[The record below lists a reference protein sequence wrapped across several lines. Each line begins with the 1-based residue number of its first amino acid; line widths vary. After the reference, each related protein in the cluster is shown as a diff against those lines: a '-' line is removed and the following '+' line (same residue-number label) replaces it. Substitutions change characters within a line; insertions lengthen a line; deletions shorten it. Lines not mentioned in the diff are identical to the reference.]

1 MIAVAGGGAQFL
13 ARGMARRP
21 MGGVSTLETR
31 ERPVEGHVEGEEG
44 GEGERGGAA
53 AGRGSLMSVLCEYRT
68 LFKVC
73 VDTVANVC
81 SHYPWYY
88 LLTLYRGEGGGVSVE
103 FSLILCS
110 S

>member
-73 VDTVANVC
+73 VDTGECVF
-81 SHYPWYY
+81 
-88 LLTLYRGEGGGVSVE
+88 TLSLVLSINALQGGGV
-103 FSLILCS
+103 
-110 S
+110 

>member
-44 GEGERGGAA
+44 GGREG
-53 AGRGSLMSVLCEYRT
+53 GRGRGQRITDECAVRIPYAFQSMCGHWRM
-68 LFKVC
+68 C
-73 VDTVANVC
+73 V
-81 SHYPWYY
+81 HIIPGIIY
-88 LLTLYRGEGGGVSVE
+88 
-103 FSLILCS
+103 
-110 S
+110 